1 MITTGNPPRWLRAG
15 FLADGCFKVLVAGGY
30 AAFGSRLAD
39 LLQAPPGLIGATAAL
54 VGASGIAEIVFAV
67 RRGTRSHVGVLAG
80 YDGGW
85 VLVSGIALL
94 AAGSSAAGSQW
105 IGYLW
110 FGYQALGSAVLTAVF
125 ARGARRSAT
134 PAEREPVGR

>member
-30 AAFGSRLAD
+30 AVFGSRLAD
-39 LLQAPPGLIGATAAL
+39 LLQAPPGLIGATAAP

-67 RRGTRSHVGVLAG
+67 RRGTRSHVGLLAG

-85 VLVSGIALL
+85 VLVSGITWLVAGSG
-94 AAGSSAAGSQW
+94 AAGA
-105 IGYLW
+105 LW
-110 FGYQALGSAVLTAVF
+110 FGYQAIGSTVLTAVF
-125 ARGARRSAT
+125 VRGARRASTWSA
-134 PAEREPVGR
+134 REPAGR